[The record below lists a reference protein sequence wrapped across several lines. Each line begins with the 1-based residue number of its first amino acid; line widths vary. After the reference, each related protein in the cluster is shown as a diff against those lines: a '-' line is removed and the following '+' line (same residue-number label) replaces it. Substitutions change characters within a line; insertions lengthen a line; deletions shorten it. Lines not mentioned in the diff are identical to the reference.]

1 VGVLGSV
8 IFTTLLFVSVPPY
21 ALLVLFAR
29 LFGRRAAY
37 VTAKAWCAGMVFL
50 VRIFCGLRYQL
61 EGQENLPAEPCVVL
75 IKHSSAYETFV
86 QFLIL
91 PRQSWVLKRELMW
104 VPFLGWALATMKP
117 IAINRNAGGSAVE
130 QVIEQ
135 GKARLAEGLWVN
147 IFPEGTRLPMGETRR
162 YGMSGT
168 LLAQRDNKLILPIA
182 HNAGDFWPR
191 RGLHKRPGTVRFVM
205 GPVVDPAGRN
215 VREVNAEIQTWM
227 ENTVAVLRATPDS

>member
-1 VGVLGSV
+1 MGVLGSV

-227 ENTVAVLRATPDS
+227 ENTVAELRATPDS